1 MKEDIFQYNMRLNL
15 NNPKHLEIFHK
26 LNDLNL
32 DIHKSR
38 NNFIIDSVYK
48 NLKSYSDEELTN
60 TSFEEKKKGEEF
72 VTKKELDE
80 LERRITEVFMKE
92 VLSVM
97 LIKINQMNA
106 ESNHSVK
113 MEDSSK
119 AMSESQERSQVDP
132 TLKDLACIWTEM

>member
-32 DIHKSR
+32 DIHKSK

-60 TSFEEKKKGEEF
+60 TSFEEKKRGDEY

-80 LERRITEVFMKE
+80 LERRITDIFMKE
-92 VLSVM
+92 VISVM
-97 LIKINQMNA
+97 LIKIGQMNTD
-106 ESNHSVK
+106 SK
-113 MEDSSK
+113 MAVQNDLILEK
-119 AMSESQERSQVDP
+119 NSENNPVDP
-132 TLKDLACIWTEM
+132 TLKDLAHIWTNAG